1 MIHYK
6 IRTFEKYAQN
16 PRRGTAYACTRD
28 GNRTF
33 RKYGTALIRT
43 FEKYGSKP
51 ARGNRVRLCGDGI
64 RLRNPKKNMTRLLI
78 YMCPIWGPTCSC
90 RQHQNSTIYQYE
102 FHSGV
107 ASVLSESTN
116 ARTVLCESTTPPQP
130 YFWKVRRNIK
140 IVLSESTNSYFPK
153 VRFGLKSYS

>member
-130 YFWKVRRNIK
+130 
-140 IVLSESTNSYFPK
+140 
-153 VRFGLKSYS
+153 